1 MCNSTL
7 VLINW
12 FLFTGTIRNREL
24 SSYRFILLASVNTLV
39 FDIYV
44 SKNNKIA
51 RKEKKLYMMQH
62 LKISVCA
69 GYFECTV

>member
-24 SSYRFILLASVNTLV
+24 SSYRFILLAAVNTLV
-39 FDIYV
+39 FYIHV
-44 SKNNKIA
+44 SKNYNTA
-51 RKEKKLYMMQH
+51 RKEKKLFMMHH

-69 GYFECTV
+69 GNFECTV

>member
-24 SSYRFILLASVNTLV
+24 SSYRFILLAAVNTLV
-39 FDIYV
+39 FYIHV
-44 SKNNKIA
+44 SKNYNTA
-51 RKEKKLYMMQH
+51 RKEKKIIH
-62 LKISVCA
+62 DASFKNISMCRE
-69 GYFECTV
+69 F